1 MTDAD
6 LMVELTPDEVV
17 VLQDAVAA
25 EMARY
30 LMYWRDE
37 CQDSFDR
44 LIEAG
49 RKLGMEL

>member
-25 EMARY
+25 ELARY
-30 LMYWRDE
+30 LMHWQDD

-44 LIEAG
+44 LTEAG